1 MNATNYLGKD
11 EFKIMNNSVYGK
23 TYQNFRKQ
31 EDINLV
37 KKKKKVI
44 ELVPN
49 DLLIKEMK
57 KKKKKK
63 KRKTEVQMD
72 ILMFIAEVI
81 LSISKTL
88 TYQFHSK

>member
-63 KRKTEVQMD
+63 RKTEVQMH
-72 ILMFIAEVI
+72 ILMFIGEVI

>member
-1 MNATNYLGKD
+1 M
-11 EFKIMNNSVYGK
+11 EF
-23 TYQNFRKQ
+23 
-31 EDINLV
+31 
-37 KKKKKVI
+37 
-44 ELVPN
+44 VPN

-63 KRKTEVQMD
+63 RKTEVQMH
-72 ILMFIAEVI
+72 ILMFIGEVI

>member
-63 KRKTEVQMD
+63 RKTEVQMD
-72 ILMFIAEVI
+72 ILMFIGEVI